1 MKTIY
6 LDSNFMCH
14 ITNDG
19 AMVEVHT
26 EAFDGICNN
35 AIELM
40 RFVPQGKIWTRPD
53 GRKIYGEFIQVTDS
67 AKIDAYQRQWMED
80 QAQMSDMQNALA
92 ILGVTE

>member
-14 ITNDG
+14 ATDDG
-19 AMVEVHT
+19 TMTTVQTDALDHLC
-26 EAFDGICNN
+26 DN

-40 RFVPQGKIWTRPD
+40 RYVPEGATWTRPD
-53 GRKIYGEFIQVTDS
+53 GRTIHGEFIQATDS

-80 QAQMSDMQNALA
+80 QAQMSDMQNALE